1 MTSYQ
6 SDGGTP
12 QPAASVEELLQ
23 NVGGTEDRC
32 YRPLDEDEVFL
43 AEIIV
48 NIFLIQDSNSHP
60 VFRLDTG
67 AGPHQV
73 GLETIGECGDTV
85 VVVVV
90 VVVVGKIVVTLHL
103 CQAAESTPSL
113 AATST
118 TLAVQTQVNLAK
130 ISMLI
135 KFFVGCLIYLQLALI
150 IILRIFIEILHCEL
164 KI

>member
-90 VVVVGKIVVTLHL
+90 VVVGGGASGDPAPMSGSGVYPVIGSYFNHACCPNTGELGKNIDANKVFCWLFNLSTASAHNNFENFHRNFTL
-103 CQAAESTPSL
+103 
-113 AATST
+113 
-118 TLAVQTQVNLAK
+118 
-130 ISMLI
+130 
-135 KFFVGCLIYLQLALI
+135 
-150 IILRIFIEILHCEL
+150 
-164 KI
+164 

>member
-6 SDGGTP
+6 SDGDTA

-23 NVGGTEDRC
+23 DVGGTGDRC
-32 YRPLDEDEVFL
+32 YRPLEDDDTFL

-60 VFRLDTG
+60 VFRLDTA

-85 VVVVV
+85 VVVV
-90 VVVVGKIVVTLHL
+90 IVVTLH
-103 CQAAESTPSL
+103 CVRQR
-113 AATST
+113 
-118 TLAVQTQVNLAK
+118 
-130 ISMLI
+130 
-135 KFFVGCLIYLQLALI
+135 CLPRHWQLLQPRLLSKY
-150 IILRIFIEILHCEL
+150 R
-164 KI
+164 

>member
-6 SDGGTP
+6 SDGDTA

-23 NVGGTEDRC
+23 DVGGTTDC
-32 YRPLDEDEVFL
+32 YRPLEDDDTFL

-60 VFRLDTG
+60 VFRLDTA

-85 VVVVV
+85 VVM
-90 VVVVGKIVVTLHL
+90 IVVTLH
-103 CQAAESTPSL
+103 CVRQRSL
-113 AATST
+113 PRHWQ
-118 TLAVQTQVNLAK
+118 L
-130 ISMLI
+130 
-135 KFFVGCLIYLQLALI
+135 LQPRLLSKY
-150 IILRIFIEILHCEL
+150 R
-164 KI
+164 

>member
-6 SDGGTP
+6 SDGATP

-85 VVVVV
+85 VVV
-90 VVVVGKIVVTLHL
+90 IVVTLHCVRQRSL
-103 CQAAESTPSL
+103 PSHRQL
-113 AATST
+113 
-118 TLAVQTQVNLAK
+118 
-130 ISMLI
+130 
-135 KFFVGCLIYLQLALI
+135 LQPRLLSKY
-150 IILRIFIEILHCEL
+150 R
-164 KI
+164 

>member
-6 SDGGTP
+6 SDGATP

-85 VVVVV
+85 VVV
-90 VVVVGKIVVTLHL
+90 IVVTLRSGMSSSMHSWQVSGPFQEE
-103 CQAAESTPSL
+103 QA
-113 AATST
+113 
-118 TLAVQTQVNLAK
+118 
-130 ISMLI
+130 
-135 KFFVGCLIYLQLALI
+135 
-150 IILRIFIEILHCEL
+150 R
-164 KI
+164 

>member
-12 QPAASVEELLQ
+12 QPAASVVELLQ
-23 NVGGTEDRC
+23 DVGGTTDRC
-32 YRPLDEDEVFL
+32 YRPLEDDDTFL

-60 VFRLDTG
+60 VFRLDTA

-85 VVVVV
+85 VVM
-90 VVVVGKIVVTLHL
+90 IVVTLH
-103 CQAAESTPSL
+103 CVRQRSL
-113 AATST
+113 PRHWQ
-118 TLAVQTQVNLAK
+118 L
-130 ISMLI
+130 
-135 KFFVGCLIYLQLALI
+135 LQPRLLSKY
-150 IILRIFIEILHCEL
+150 R
-164 KI
+164 

>member
-6 SDGGTP
+6 SDGATP

-90 VVVVGKIVVTLHL
+90 VVVGELVVTLHL

-118 TLAVQTQVNLAK
+118 TLAVQTQVNLTK

-135 KFFVGCLIYLQLALI
+135 KVFCWLFNLSTASAHNNFENFHRNFTL
-150 IILRIFIEILHCEL
+150 
-164 KI
+164 

>member
-6 SDGGTP
+6 SDGATP

-23 NVGGTEDRC
+23 DVGGTADRC
-32 YRPLDEDEVFL
+32 YRALDEDEVFL

-90 VVVVGKIVVTLHL
+90 GGEIVVTLN
-103 CQAAESTPSL
+103 CVRQRSL
-113 AATST
+113 PRHWQ
-118 TLAVQTQVNLAK
+118 L
-130 ISMLI
+130 
-135 KFFVGCLIYLQLALI
+135 LQPRLLSKY
-150 IILRIFIEILHCEL
+150 R
-164 KI
+164 

>member
-6 SDGGTP
+6 SDGATP

-23 NVGGTEDRC
+23 DVGGTTDRC

-90 VVVVGKIVVTLHL
+90 VVVGELVVTLHL

-118 TLAVQTQVNLAK
+118 TLAVQTQVNLTK

-135 KFFVGCLIYLQLALI
+135 KVFCWLFNLSTASAHNNFENFHRNFTL
-150 IILRIFIEILHCEL
+150 
-164 KI
+164 